1 MQKIALLIFLT
12 FIGVSIIF
20 SQENDNTL
28 LTIDEEKI
36 SKEEFLRIYNKNTQN
51 IASGEQTDMDE
62 YLDLFINF
70 KLKITEA
77 KNQGIDTIPSVKE
90 EIQKHK
96 NELAKPYLVDNN
108 VLNSLVREAYQ
119 RSKKEVKAS
128 HILIKFPD

>member
-1 MQKIALLIFLT
+1 MKKIALLIFLT

-77 KNQGIDTIPSVKE
+77 ILKSSNQNRWV
-90 EIQKHK
+90 EI
-96 NELAKPYLVDNN
+96 N
-108 VLNSLVREAYQ
+108 
-119 RSKKEVKAS
+119 
-128 HILIKFPD
+128 